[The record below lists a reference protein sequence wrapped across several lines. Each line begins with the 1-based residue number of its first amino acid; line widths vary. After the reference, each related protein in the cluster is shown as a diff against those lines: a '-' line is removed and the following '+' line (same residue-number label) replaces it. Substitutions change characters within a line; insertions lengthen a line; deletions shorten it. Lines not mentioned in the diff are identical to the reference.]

1 MSEHSTDPCGQ
12 TPTWATRASTAASA
26 ESLTA
31 LAEVDAATMD
41 GTDLVDAIV
50 ASEKA
55 LSLLAGTQMRLLA
68 ALAQPFIAGDPMRLA
83 ARLARKSCLI
93 SDDSDEV
100 VQSLVPD
107 AAKSLASAE
116 VAAALRISPVT
127 AGIRVREADSMTTVL
142 APTLAALE
150 NGVLDRGKAR
160 IIAEQCDP
168 LKPEDKAAVQ
178 ELVLPLAGAA
188 TSSELRDLTG
198 QAVITVDPDGCE
210 ERHKAAAARR
220 ELAIKALPDAMATLK
235 ALLPADGAV
244 KIFQLADLLATAT
257 AGSHGDERGI
267 GARRIDALV
276 DVADQLLTLGSLDL
290 SHYLGNPL
298 PDHGFPGDR
307 AAAGDCHGGEE
318 GGARSGSDGEAG
330 VPLVRIE
337 DITPPEPAADT
348 ASPDSALIRI
358 NDTTSQPIADCPAPG
373 TTRSPTPRPDVPP
386 TRGAG
391 FPTDDSQDSDS
402 KDIPEPI
409 AVPSPIRTTKGINSA
424 GRAKSVVRGGSD
436 KPCESCGSVG
446 GGARSMTRQGRRP
459 HLSVTLG
466 LGTLAG
472 LDNLPGK
479 LAGFGAIPPGL
490 ARSIAKSAA
499 TIIALLTDSE
509 TGSIAQAGALVYR
522 PRQALRDQIAALLE
536 TCQFPSCRQPVWRCD
551 IDHREPFDHQN
562 PEQGGPTTQE
572 NTGPYCRRHHLFKH
586 HTEWQVRPDPNCST
600 LIWISP
606 TGHRYVKGRSQAAP
620 PDIWVSTGGTD
631 LAERLDTIKATVEVD
646 NGPGTAGSVP
656 EELLTAMLLRHEL
669 NRPPF
674 EYDPAVH
681 DKHVNSSPV
690 GNTPVDNTVSND
702 EHVNSTPGDNTV
714 PNGKHVNNTPV
725 DNTVHNDKPRNGYI
739 PESDVPASDD
749 PASDDPASDVPGGT
763 VPRADSWP
771 TFDDPPPF

>member
-1 MSEHSTDPCGQ
+1 MSGHSQDPCGQ
-12 TPTWATRASTAASA
+12 TPTWATLASSAASA

-31 LAEVDAATMD
+31 LTEVDAPTMG

-68 ALAQPFIAGDPMRLA
+68 ALAQPFVAGDPMRLA
-83 ARLARKSCLI
+83 ARLARKNCLI
-93 SDDSDEV
+93 SDDSEEM

-127 AGIRVREADSMTTVL
+127 AGIRVREADGMTTVL

-168 LKPEDKAAVQ
+168 LTPEDKAAVQ

-198 QAVITVDPDGCE
+198 QAVITVDPDGCD

-276 DVADQLLTLGSLDL
+276 DVADQLLTLGRLDL

-298 PDHGFPGDR
+298 PDHGSPRDR

-318 GGARSGSDGEAG
+318 GGARSGSGAEAG
-330 VPLVRIE
+330 LQLGRIE
-337 DITPPEPAADT
+337 NTTPPEPTADT
-348 ASPDSALIRI
+348 ASPDPALIRI
-358 NDTTSQPIADCPAPG
+358 DDTTSQPAADCPAPR
-373 TTRSPTPRPDVPP
+373 TNRAPAHRPDVPP
-386 TRGAG
+386 TPGADSATG
-391 FPTDDSQDSDS
+391 RSQDIGGE
-402 KDIPEPI
+402 DIAEPI
-409 AVPSPIRTTKGINSA
+409 AAPSPIRTAKGTKGA
-424 GRAKSVVRGGSD
+424 GRAKSAARGSSD

-446 GGARSMTRQGRRP
+446 RVARSMTRQGRRP

-472 LDNLPGK
+472 LENFPGK

-499 TIIALLTDSE
+499 TITALLTDSE

-562 PEQGGPTTQE
+562 PEQGGQTTQE

-586 HTEWQVRPDPNCST
+586 HTEGQVRPDPKCST

-674 EYDPAVH
+674 EYDPAVY
-681 DKHVNSSPV
+681 DQHVD
-690 GNTPVDNTVSND
+690 GTPAG
-702 EHVNSTPGDNTV
+702 STPADDPPADNALADNTV
-714 PNGKHVNNTPV
+714 PNDQPA
-725 DNTVHNDKPRNGYI
+725 NDQHANG
-739 PESDVPASDD
+739 DVPDGA
-749 PASDDPASDVPGGT
+749 

-771 TFDDPPPF
+771 TIDDPPPF